1 MKMDPP
7 SRARDLLLLSKLFFP
22 CRKFLCSLLG
32 VLLLLILLHREV
44 KDIMTIYTRRERAK
58 FFLFLP
64 SAIAQKCLG
73 NRVLWWIGRGV
84 EGGKRNEGGRG
95 SGRGGHAIKK

>member
-44 KDIMTIYTRRERAK
+44 KDIMTIYTRRGRAK

-84 EGGKRNEGGRG
+84 EEREM
-95 SGRGGHAIKK
+95 RGGGEVAGEAGMR

>member
-44 KDIMTIYTRRERAK
+44 KDIMTIYTRRGRAK
-58 FFLFLP
+58 FFFVP
-64 SAIAQKCLG
+64 PVRDRAKMSGKS
-73 NRVLWWIGRGV
+73 RVVVDRSWG
-84 EGGKRNEGGRG
+84 GGKRNERGGGG